1 MELYQ
6 LKIFVTVAKTG
17 AVTKASE
24 QLYLSQPAVS
34 AQIKALEEELGLSL
48 FDRTVRGMTLTPH
61 GVTILSKAEQL
72 LAQQRDLLDEARR
85 LRGGLSGRLRLG
97 SNRGASAV
105 LLGKLLAQLSETAPE
120 LDVSLEFGSPADIAT
135 ALREGRLDA
144 GFYTEYE
151 QQELLYSQPVDS
163 FGIQLAVSPQL
174 LPAAFRAEPEPD
186 WQWLALLPWISAPA
200 GSCCGRAAESL
211 FARQQFR
218 PAKLIEAD
226 QEHLIR
232 ALISSGVGIGLLHTP
247 TARDAAAKGEVRLIG
262 PVLQQVQLVFG
273 CLARRQQEPLLT
285 LVLQLMA
292 QIATDTAASYAS
304 EISI

>member
-6 LKIFVTVAKTG
+6 LKIFVTVAKSG

-48 FDRTVRGMTLTPH
+48 FERTVRGMSLTPH
-61 GVTILSKAEQL
+61 GVVILAQAEQL
-72 LAQQRDLLDEARR
+72 LAQQRALLDEARR

-105 LLGKLLAQLSETAPE
+105 LLGKLLSQLSETAPE
-120 LDVSLEFGSPADIAT
+120 LDVSLEFGSPADIAR

-144 GFYTEYE
+144 GFYTEFE
-151 QQELLYSQPVDS
+151 QQEPLFSQPVDS
-163 FGIQLAVSPQL
+163 FGIQLAVAPQL
-174 LPAAFRAEPEPD
+174 LPAGFRTEPAPD

-200 GSCCGRAAESL
+200 GSCCGRAAENL
-211 FARQQFR
+211 FREQQFR
-218 PAKLIEAD
+218 PAKMIEAD

-247 TARDAAAKGEVRLIG
+247 TAREAAAKGEVRLIG
-262 PVLQQVQLVFG
+262 PVLQQVQLLFG
-273 CLARRQQEPLLT
+273 CLARRQQEPLLL
-285 LVLQLMA
+285 LVMQLMA
-292 QIATDTAASYAS
+292 QIAADATVDVTT
-304 EISI
+304 I

>member
-48 FDRTVRGMTLTPH
+48 FDRTVRGMSLTPH
-61 GVTILSKAEQL
+61 GVVILSKAEQL

-120 LDVSLEFGSPADIAT
+120 LDVSLEFGSPPDIAT

-151 QQELLYSQPVDS
+151 QHELLHSEAVDR
-163 FGIQLAVSPQL
+163 FGIQLAVAPQL
-174 LPAAFRAEPEPD
+174 LPAGFRTEPVPD
-186 WQWLALLPWISAPA
+186 WQWIALLPWISAPA
-200 GSCCGRAAESL
+200 GSCCGRAAERL
-211 FARQQFR
+211 FREQQFR
-218 PAKLIEAD
+218 PAKMIEAD

-262 PVLQQVQLVFG
+262 PVLQQVQLLFG
-273 CLARRQQEPLLT
+273 CLARKQQEPLLL
-285 LVLQLMA
+285 LVMQLMA
-292 QIATDTAASYAS
+292 QIAADLAQSS
-304 EISI
+304 EA